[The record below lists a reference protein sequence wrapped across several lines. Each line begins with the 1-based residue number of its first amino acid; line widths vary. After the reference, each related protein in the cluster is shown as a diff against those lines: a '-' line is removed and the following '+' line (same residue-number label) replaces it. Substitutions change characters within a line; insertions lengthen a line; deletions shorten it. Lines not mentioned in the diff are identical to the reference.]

1 MRRLV
6 VCAFGAVLAVV
17 LAAGPV
23 LACGGLVAP
32 NGSVNLVR
40 TTTLAAYAD
49 GVEHYV
55 TSFEFAGGGG
65 GKFGSIIPL
74 PDVPTDVRKGGRW
87 TLQRLVQE
95 VQPPL
100 AFAAVAD
107 GAERSSLAEAEVLLE
122 TRVSA
127 LDITVLK
134 GGGNAVGTWASENG
148 FSLPPDAPE
157 VLDFY
162 ADRSPIFMAVRF
174 NLERAENK
182 DLSVGDGIPVHIT
195 IPTDQ
200 PWVPLR
206 ILGLGRNANEIIEA
220 DVFLLTED
228 KPAVLP
234 QTSAPSRDQGL
245 VLERSEPASEGL
257 LADLRSDR
265 GMEWLPEWGMWLDYI
280 RIDTPA
286 GELTHDLAINVSGGA
301 PSPVD
306 AGFNLPAAPRL
317 QQPGSGDAIV
327 WWPWAAAAIFGAA
340 FIAATNKLG
349 SERP

>member
-1 MRRLV
+1 MRRLLV
-6 VCAFGAVLAVV
+6 GVFGGVLAVT

-55 TSFEFAGGGG
+55 TSFEFTGGGG
-65 GKFGSIIPL
+65 GKFGSIVPL
-74 PDVPTDVRKGGRW
+74 PAVPTDVRKGGRW

-95 VQPPL
+95 VQPPRAAL
-100 AFAAVAD
+100 AFAEAAATSRD
-107 GAERSSLAEAEVLLE
+107 QAEVLLE

-134 GGGNAVGTWASENG
+134 GGGDAVGNWARDNG

-174 NLERAENK
+174 NLKRAQDKE
-182 DLSVGDGIPVHIT
+182 LSVGDGIPVHIT
-195 IPTDQ
+195 IPTDR

-206 ILGLGRNANEIIEA
+206 ILGLGRDANEVIEA
-220 DVFLLTED
+220 DVFLLNED
-228 KPAVLP
+228 RPALLP
-234 QTSAPSRDQGL
+234 QAPTSSDEGL
-245 VLERSEPASEGL
+245 ILERSGPASESL

-265 GMEWLPEWGMWLDYI
+265 GMEWLPSSGMWLDYI
-280 RIDTPA
+280 RVNAPA
-286 GELTHDLAINVSGGA
+286 GQLNHDLAIDVTGGS
-301 PSPVD
+301 PSLVD
-306 AGFNLPAAPRL
+306 AGFDLPSPRL
-317 QQPGSGDAIV
+317 SAPDSGGAV
-327 WWPWAAAAIFGAA
+327 AWWPWAAAIVFGIA

-349 SERP
+349 STRS

>member
-1 MRRLV
+1 MRRLLV
-6 VCAFGAVLAVV
+6 GVIGGVLATI
-17 LAAGPV
+17 LSAGPV

-40 TTTLAAYAD
+40 TTTLAAYVD

-55 TSFEFAGGGG
+55 TSFEFTGGGG
-65 GKFGSIIPL
+65 GKFGSIVPL
-74 PDVPTDVRKGGRW
+74 PDVPTDVKKSGRW

-95 VQPPL
+95 VQPPVS
-100 AFAAVAD
+100 FASAA
-107 GAERSSLAEAEVLLE
+107 GSERALRDEAEVLLE

-134 GGGNAVGTWASENG
+134 GGGDAVGNWARANG

-162 ADRSPIFMAVRF
+162 AERSPIFMAVRF
-174 NLERAENK
+174 NLKRAEDK
-182 DLSVGDGIPVHIT
+182 ELSVGDGIPVQVT

-206 ILGLGRNANEIIEA
+206 ILGLGRDPNELIEA

-228 KPAVLP
+228 RPALLP
-234 QTSAPSRDQGL
+234 QATADPDEQGL
-245 VLERSEPASEGL
+245 VLERSERASQLL

-265 GMEWLPEWGMWLDYI
+265 GMEWLPAGGMWLDYI
-280 RIDTPA
+280 RINTPA
-286 GELTHDLAINVSGGA
+286 GRLDHDLAISVTDSP

-306 AGFNLPAAPRL
+306 AGFDLPS
-317 QQPGSGDAIV
+317 PGLPLPNPGDAVV
-327 WWPWAAAAIFGAA
+327 WWPWAAAAIFGVA

-349 SERP
+349 STRR

>member
-6 VCAFGAVLAVV
+6 IGVIGGVLAVM
-17 LAAGPV
+17 LTAGPV
-23 LACGGLVAP
+23 FACGGLVAP

-55 TSFEFAGGGG
+55 TSFEFSGGGG
-65 GKFGSIIPL
+65 GKFGSIVPL

-95 VQPPL
+95 VQPPV
-100 AFAAVAD
+100 AFAVAEN
-107 GAERSSLAEAEVLLE
+107 ARSSLDQSAEVLLA

-134 GGGNAVGTWASENG
+134 GGGDAVGNWASDNG

-174 NLERAENK
+174 NLKRAQDK
-182 DLSVGDGIPVHIT
+182 DLRVGDGIPVHIT
-195 IPTDQ
+195 IPTEQ

-206 ILGLGRNANEIIEA
+206 ILGLGRNANELIEA
-220 DVFLLTED
+220 DVFLLTEE
-228 KPAVLP
+228 KPALLP
-234 QTSAPSRDQGL
+234 KGDSFWRPQGL
-245 VLERSEPASEGL
+245 ILERSERASASL
-257 LADLRSDR
+257 LADLRGDR
-265 GMEWLPEWGMWLDYI
+265 GMEWLPATGMWLDYI
-280 RIDTPA
+280 RINTPA
-286 GELTHDLAINVSGGA
+286 GELNHDLAINVTGGS
-301 PSPVD
+301 PSLVD
-306 AGFNLPAAPRL
+306 AGFTVPSSNRPFKN
-317 QQPGSGDAIV
+317 PGSDV
-327 WWPWAAAAIFGAA
+327 LWWPWAGAVVFGIA
-340 FIAATNKLG
+340 FISATNKLG
-349 SERP
+349 STRR

>member
-1 MRRLV
+1 MRRLLV
-6 VCAFGAVLAVV
+6 GVFGGVLTVM
-17 LAAGPV
+17 LSAGPV

-55 TSFEFAGGGG
+55 TSFEFSGGGG
-65 GKFGSIIPL
+65 GKFGSIVPL
-74 PDVPTDVRKGGRW
+74 PDVPTEVRKGGRW

-95 VQPPL
+95 VQPAIRSGVVAL
-100 AFAAVAD
+100 DAAA
-107 GAERSSLAEAEVLLE
+107 AEESAQVLLE

-134 GGGNAVGTWASENG
+134 GGGDGVGNWARANG

-174 NLERAENK
+174 NLKRAQDKE
-182 DLSVGDGIPVHIT
+182 LSVGDGIPVQIT

-206 ILGLGRNANEIIEA
+206 ILGLGRDANELIEA

-228 KPAVLP
+228 EPTMLP
-234 QTSAPSRDQGL
+234 QADAFSEGGL
-245 VLERSEPASEGL
+245 VLERSEPASESL
-257 LADLRSDR
+257 LLDLSSDK
-265 GMEWLPEWGMWLDYI
+265 GMEWLPDSGMWLNYI
-280 RIDTPA
+280 RVNTPA
-286 GELTHDLAINVSGGA
+286 GELTHDLALNVSGGA

-306 AGFNLPAAPRL
+306 AGFNLPSPRFPSPNPDAA
-317 QQPGSGDAIV
+317 GT
-327 WWPWAAAAIFGAA
+327 WWPWAAAVAFGGL

-349 SERP
+349 ATRR

>member
-1 MRRLV
+1 MRRLLV
-6 VCAFGAVLAVV
+6 GVFGGVLAVI

-55 TSFEFAGGGG
+55 TSFEFTGGGG
-65 GKFGSIIPL
+65 GKFGSIVPL
-74 PDVPTDVRKGGRW
+74 PDVPTEVRKGGRW

-95 VQPPL
+95 VQPQIESRV
-100 AFAAVAD
+100 AFASAAD
-107 GAERSSLAEAEVLLE
+107 EAEAEVLLE

-134 GGGNAVGTWASENG
+134 GGGDEVGNWARANG

-174 NLERAENK
+174 NLKRAQDKE
-182 DLSVGDGIPVHIT
+182 LGVGDGIPVQLT
-195 IPTDQ
+195 IPTDR

-206 ILGLGRNANEIIEA
+206 ILGLGRDANEVIEA
-220 DVFLLTED
+220 DVFLLNER
-228 KPAVLP
+228 KPALLP
-234 QTSAPSRDQGL
+234 SADSFWRNQGL
-245 VLERSEPASEGL
+245 ILERSERASEAL

-265 GMEWLPEWGMWLDYI
+265 GMEWLPTSGMWLDYI
-280 RIDTPA
+280 RIETPA
-286 GELTHDLAINVSGGA
+286 GELDHDLAINATGGF

-306 AGFNLPAAPRL
+306 AGFGLPS
-317 QQPGSGDAIV
+317 PGIPLPDAGDGV
-327 WWPWAAAAIFGAA
+327 MWWPWAAAAVFGGL

-349 SERP
+349 APRR